1 MEWVGVL
8 SRAAMAIETIVRL
21 PALRSTEGSEACLV
35 FVEGASTILG
45 QRVAL
50 STEIVIGRDPTCTVR
65 LDADDVSRR
74 HALVAPEGDGHVVG
88 DLGSLNGTWVNG
100 REIERRRL
108 SSGDRIRVGPYVAK
122 YLAAGDGEAA
132 YHAELHRRATTDE
145 LTGLPNRATFEGWM
159 ERETARARRDGRPLA
174 LLLVDVDHFKR
185 VNDQRGHAVGDRVLR
200 EVARRLREALRSDDL
215 LSRVGGEE
223 FCVLLPGADLA
234 AAAEVG
240 ERIRTSVR
248 AAAVAIADGSVSVTV
263 SGGVAMLEPGDD
275 ELSFVSRA
283 DLRLYEAKRDG
294 RDCVRT

>member
-1 MEWVGVL
+1 
-8 SRAAMAIETIVRL
+8 MAIETVVRL
-21 PALRSTEGSEACLV
+21 PALRSTEGCEACLV
-35 FVEGASTILG
+35 FVEGASAILG

-185 VNDQRGHAVGDRVLR
+185 VNDQRGHVVGDRVLR
-200 EVARRLREALRSDDL
+200 EVARRMRDALRGDDL

-248 AAAVAIADGSVSVTV
+248 AAAVAFADGSVSVTV

-294 RDCVRT
+294 RDCVRA